1 MILLFVVL
9 LGFFVVPIIVGL
21 LVCWLMERLRV
32 SQPKLHSVLW
42 TSFFLVSGCG
52 VLVAVCLIFFSG
64 LGVAS
69 AFGGGGGGPGASIRF
84 PSGFDFFRAWML
96 VGSLIVFH
104 YLIGKG
110 RPS

>member
-1 MILLFVVL
+1 MILLLAVL
-9 LGFFVVPIIVGL
+9 LGYFVVPIIVGL
-21 LVCWLMERLRV
+21 LVRWLMERLRV

-52 VLVAVCLIFFSG
+52 VVVAICLIFFGG
-64 LGVAS
+64 LGMAGS
-69 AFGGGGGGPGASIRF
+69 LGGGGGGPGASIWF
-84 PSGFDFFRAWML
+84 PSPASFFRVWAL
-96 VGSLIVFH
+96 AGSFIVFH